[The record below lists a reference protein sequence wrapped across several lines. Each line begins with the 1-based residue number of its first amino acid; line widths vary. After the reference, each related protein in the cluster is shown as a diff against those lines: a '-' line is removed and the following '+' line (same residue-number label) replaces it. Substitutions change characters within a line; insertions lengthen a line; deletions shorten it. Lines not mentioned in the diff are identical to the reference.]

1 MSERENLAAKI
12 RALRAKTVENGCT
25 EDEAIAAA
33 AKAAEML
40 ERYNF
45 TLDEVELR
53 ASPFEMHTERYGDE
67 VGRPLWRVAAAVATL
82 TNTRYWAS
90 RPGVFPRELTFFGF
104 AHEVEVASYMLEI
117 CAGAMRREQ
126 SRILHGGDTAH
137 TPRARRAIRPFLDG
151 MADRLRER
159 ILEMVPPRP
168 TGTGLVVL
176 RKELVEAAMAE
187 AGMQTQKGR
196 GDVSRDHEASY
207 RAGAVAGEGV
217 ALNKGLQGR
226 PSTVALR

>member
-1 MSERENLAAKI
+1 MTEREQLAAKI

-33 AKAAEML
+33 DKAAEML

-67 VGRPLWRVAAAVATL
+67 VGRPLWHVAAAVAAL

-90 RPGVFPRELTFFGF
+90 RPGVHPRELTFFGF

-137 TPRARRAIRPFLDG
+137 TPRTRRAIRPFLDG
-151 MADRLRER
+151 MADRLHQR
-159 ILEMVPPRP
+159 IMAMIPPRP

-176 RKELVEAAMAE
+176 RRELVEAAMAD
-187 AGMQTQKGR
+187 AGLSTSKSR
-196 GDVSRDHEASY
+196 APRSRDYEDNY
-207 RAGAVAGEGV
+207 LAGQAAGDSA

-226 PSTVALR
+226 PSTVALQ